1 MAAAMAMLA
10 LLLVSCGGD
19 GSVTLPSPTG
29 SGTAGLPSRTASLE
43 GPTRSASRSE
53 PAAGATSEPTSTAS
67 TSSSSEETPTASSTD
82 GSSAPSWAWWLLAGL
97 GLLAAVLALILVPRA
112 RRRHTWD
119 TALAEAER
127 EARWLAR
134 ELMPELQQASS
145 TAEVAGGWRVA
156 AGRVVVLEDRL
167 TGLSSAAPDEERAR
181 RARDLRDA
189 VRDARHGMDTGLIS
203 ENATALGGELARI
216 AAQLSATLEAS
227 ERVA

>member
-112 RRRHTWD
+112 RRRNTWD
-119 TALAEAER
+119 TAGR
-127 EARWLAR
+127 SGARGTVAR
-134 ELMPELQQASS
+134 TRAHAGAATGDS

-203 ENATALGGELARI
+203 ENATALAGELARI